1 MWRPNY
7 QANLLKYKNVKSY
20 KYKIS
25 CVKYLGVKSRFLTTL
40 FKIIKSIL
48 FFTLAL

>member
-1 MWRPNY
+1 MFRPNY

-25 CVKYLGVKSRFLTTL
+25 CVRYLGMKSRSYTL
-40 FKIIKSIL
+40 LVKIIKSIL
-48 FFTLAL
+48 FFALAL